1 MSENSIENTLQSIDD
16 TLKRIEVILLSH
28 QKEEAEKPSPLE
40 AVQDAV
46 SDAISTMQV
55 HPMRLV
61 QGTLK
66 PLKQLEQTDLQSN

>member
-1 MSENSIENTLQSIDD
+1 MERRMSENSIENTLQSIDD
-16 TLKRIEVILLSH
+16 TLKRIEVILLKY

-61 QGTLK
+61 QGTLE
-66 PLKQLEQTDLQSN
+66 PLKQLE